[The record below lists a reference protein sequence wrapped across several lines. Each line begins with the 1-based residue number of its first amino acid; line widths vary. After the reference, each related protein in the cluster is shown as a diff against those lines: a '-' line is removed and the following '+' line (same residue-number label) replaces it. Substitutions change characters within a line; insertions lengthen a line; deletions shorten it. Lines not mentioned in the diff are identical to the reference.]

1 MAAPRKNP
9 PNNAADEIQTL
20 AATGCSVVGI
30 ATHFGVGDE
39 LLARWIEDYP
49 ALKQAF
55 KAGRERER
63 HALHNAL
70 YVQAVDKGNAAAAM
84 FLLKAR
90 HGYREGDQSDNANRV
105 AITFNLPGALSA
117 EQYALAKAAKVKV
130 IDGNADSTAKWLPTL
145 TTERS

>member
-9 PNNAADEIQTL
+9 PSNAASEIDTL

-30 ATHFGVGDE
+30 ATHFNIGDE
-39 LLARWIEDYP
+39 LLARWLEDYP

-90 HGYREGDQSDNANRV
+90 HGYREGDQSDNANKV
-105 AITFNLPGALSA
+105 AITFNLPGALTA
-117 EQYALAKAAKVKV
+117 EQFALARAAKVT
-130 IDGNADSTAKWLPTL
+130 IDGDSTSNPVKQLSAITV
-145 TTERS
+145 ERS

>member
-9 PNNAADEIQTL
+9 PTNAASEIETL

-30 ATHFGVGDE
+30 ATHFNIGDE
-39 LLARWIEDYP
+39 LLARWLEDYP
-49 ALKQAF
+49 ALRHAF

-70 YVQAVDKGNAAAAM
+70 YVQAVEKGNAAAAM

-90 HGYREGDQSDNANRV
+90 HGYREGDQSDNANKV
-105 AITFNLPGALSA
+105 AITFNLPGALTA
-117 EQYALAKAAKVKV
+117 EQYALAKAAKVT
-130 IDGNADSTAKWLPTL
+130 IDGNASDSTKWLPTL
-145 TTERS
+145 SVERS

>member
-9 PNNAADEIQTL
+9 PSNAASEIETL

-30 ATHFGVGDE
+30 ATHFNIGDE
-39 LLARWIEDYP
+39 LLARWLEDYP

-55 KAGRERER
+55 KTGREKER

-105 AITFNLPGALSA
+105 AITFNLPAALSA
-117 EQYALAKAAKVKV
+117 EQYALAKAAKVT
-130 IDGNADSTAKWLPTL
+130 IDGNANDSAKWLPAIATQ
-145 TTERS
+145 RP

>member
-9 PNNAADEIQTL
+9 PNNAASEIETL

-30 ATHFGVGDE
+30 ATHFNIGDE
-39 LLARWIEDYP
+39 LLARWLEDYP
-49 ALKQAF
+49 TLKQAF
-55 KAGRERER
+55 KTGRERER

-84 FLLKAR
+84 FLLKSR
-90 HGYREGDQSDNANRV
+90 HGYREGDQSDNANKV

-117 EQYALAKAAKVKV
+117 EQYALAKAAKVT
-130 IDGNADSTAKWLPTL
+130 IDGNADGTAKWLPAL